1 MIYKYSVI
9 SPVLVIY
16 TAFFFLNFPQQG
28 NCQNAE
34 HKKNKHAMSQEIET
48 RKMKPFETFKIQ
60 LVSRGA
66 LGLQLLCRMD
76 TDSIVEVKRV
86 EPVINESDP
95 ILPGDPIGAFFEIKS
110 LRKGAV
116 KLTFYET
123 QPWNKEFEE
132 IVQKEINIEVVE

>member
-1 MIYKYSVI
+1 MIYRYSVFT
-9 SPVLVIY
+9 PVLVIY
-16 TAFFFLNFPQQG
+16 AAFIFLNFSQQG
-28 NCQNAE
+28 NYQNAE
-34 HKKNKHAMSQEIET
+34 HKKNKQAMSQEIET

-95 ILPGDPIGAFFEIKS
+95 ILPGDPIGAIFEIKS
-110 LRKGAV
+110 LRKGDV
-116 KLTFYET
+116 TLTFYET
-123 QPWNKEFEE
+123 QPWNKEFKE
-132 IVQKEINIEVVE
+132 IIQKEINIEVVE

>member
-1 MIYKYSVI
+1 MFYRYSVF
-9 SPVLVIY
+9 SSVLVIY
-16 TAFFFLNFPQQG
+16 FAFIFLNFPYQG
-28 NCQNAE
+28 IYQNAE
-34 HKKNKHAMSQEIET
+34 HKNQTMSQEIET
-48 RKMKPFETFKIQ
+48 RKMKPFETIKIQ

-95 ILPGDPIGAFFEIKS
+95 ILPGDPIGAIFEIKS

-116 KLTFYET
+116 RLTFYET
-123 QPWNKEFEE
+123 QPWNKAFKE
-132 IVQKEINIEVVE
+132 IIQKEINIDVVE

>member
-1 MIYKYSVI
+1 MIYRYSDI
-9 SPVLVIY
+9 LSVLVIY
-16 TAFFFLNFPQQG
+16 TAFFLLNFPQPG

-34 HKKNKHAMSQEIET
+34 HKKNKHTMSQEIET
-48 RKMKPFETFKIQ
+48 RKMKPFETFRIQ
-60 LVSRGA
+60 LISRGA

-123 QPWNKEFEE
+123 QPWNKEFKE
-132 IVQKEINIEVVE
+132 IIQKEINIEVVE